1 MASILLHHFCATI
14 LYCYGLGYPLG
25 QQKQGI
31 LLFSHIERY
40 LKWRKIKEKLKCLE
54 VVTIN
59 VTVIHNKWNK
69 RERGHLKMVNQNST
83 QDAIPLPLLTE
94 EWFKQRFPDMSPT
107 RVLEGVG
114 EHWKK
119 RKLDSIVVVAFHAD
133 LEVAQLKHF
142 FPLFFTEHLIR
153 SGYSVNP
160 VVYIGALRD
169 IGRGYHRGDIRE
181 RVAESHNFFQG
192 TFTPSARVVI
202 VEDRIEIQRDVYSI
216 LRILEFEK
224 SLQAILGQI
233 NTPEKLLEAK
243 TVKLTEK
250 AYLLTDY
257 EKELLGI
264 YLFERNK
271 LGTEIKKYPYV
282 SWGLESLGYLGASY
296 NIFDKSNAGLSILKK
311 MICADQGIEYPATI
325 VFPDPVAISGSLMRY
340 LHSRDLNP
348 DETLFISDS
357 YSDISR
363 KIYEREN
370 VSMKFLDY
378 LLRNIIRPF
387 SKATQSKDV
396 DACWAKFGANGYVA
410 GEMASRELKRLVL
423 KCYWDFIKPY
433 YQSMETVLGTHE
445 SLFVPEELTEKTLD
459 ALGSTRNRQILMELA
474 SHYQKHGS
482 AMTVNELFERMGL
495 RKGAKKGLWRNLEA
509 LVRCGLVDRIP
520 EGRKLHKYS
529 IYGNKTTIRLRLPLT
544 EERRAFRSV

>member
-1 MASILLHHFCATI
+1 MAN
-14 LYCYGLGYPLG
+14 
-25 QQKQGI
+25 QD
-31 LLFSHIERY
+31 
-40 LKWRKIKEKLKCLE
+40 
-54 VVTIN
+54 N
-59 VTVIHNKWNK
+59 V
-69 RERGHLKMVNQNST
+69 REAV
-83 QDAIPLPLLTE
+83 PLPLLTE
-94 EWFKQRFPDMSPT
+94 TWFEQRFPEMGRI
-107 RVLEGVG
+107 RVIEGVG
-114 EHWKK
+114 DLWKK
-119 RKLDSIVVVAFHAD
+119 RKLNSVIVVAFHAD

-160 VVYIGALRD
+160 AVYIGALRD

-181 RVAESHNFFQG
+181 RVAEAHNFFQG
-192 TFTPSARVVI
+192 IFTPSARVVI

-233 NTPEKLLEAK
+233 NTPEKLLETK
-243 TVKLTEK
+243 TVKLKDK
-250 AYLLTDY
+250 AYPLTYY
-257 EKELLGI
+257 EKELLSI

-325 VFPDPVAISGSLMRY
+325 VFPDPVAVSGSLMRY

-370 VSMKFLDY
+370 VSLKFLDY

-387 SKATQSKDV
+387 AKTAQIKDCE
-396 DACWAKFGANGYVA
+396 ACWAKLVANDRIE
-410 GEMASRELKRLVL
+410 GELASRELKRLVL
-423 KCYWDFIKPY
+423 KCYWEFIKPY
-433 YQSMETVLGTHE
+433 YQSMETILGTHE

-459 ALGSTRNRQILMELA
+459 ALGSKRNRQILIELA
-474 SHYQKHGS
+474 KHHQKHGS
-482 AMTVNELFERMGL
+482 YMTVNELFEKMGL
-495 RKGAKKGLWRNLEA
+495 KKGAKKGLWRNLET

-544 EERRAFRSV
+544 EERRAFRSIT

>member
-1 MASILLHHFCATI
+1 
-14 LYCYGLGYPLG
+14 
-25 QQKQGI
+25 
-31 LLFSHIERY
+31 
-40 LKWRKIKEKLKCLE
+40 
-54 VVTIN
+54 
-59 VTVIHNKWNK
+59 
-69 RERGHLKMVNQNST
+69 MVNQTNVEE
-83 QDAIPLPLLTE
+83 AIPLPLLTE
-94 EWFKQRFPDMSPT
+94 TWFEQRFPEMGRI
-107 RVLEGVG
+107 RVIEGIG
-114 EHWKK
+114 EHWKR
-119 RKLDSIVVVAFHAD
+119 RKLNSVIVVAFHAD

-142 FPLFFTEHLIR
+142 FSLFFTEHLIR
-153 SGYSVNP
+153 SGYSINP

-181 RVAESHNFFQG
+181 RVAEAHNFFQG
-192 TFTPSARVVI
+192 IFTPSARVVI

-233 NTPEKLLEAK
+233 NTPEKLLETK
-243 TVKLTEK
+243 MVRLKDK
-250 AYLLTDY
+250 AYPLTYY
-257 EKELLGI
+257 EKELLSI

-271 LGTEIKKYPYV
+271 LGTEIKKYPYI

-296 NIFDKSNAGLSILKK
+296 NIFDKSNAGLSVLKK

-325 VFPDPVAISGSLMRY
+325 VFPDPVAVSGSLMRY

-370 VSMKFLDY
+370 VSLRFLDY

-387 SKATQSKDV
+387 AKTSQIKDCE
-396 DACWAKFGANGYVA
+396 ACWNKLVTYKHLEEEF
-410 GEMASRELKRLVL
+410 ASRELKRLVL
-423 KCYWDFIKPY
+423 KCYWEFIKPY
-433 YQSMETVLGTHE
+433 YKSMETILGTHE

-459 ALGSTRNRQILMELA
+459 ALGSKRNRQILVELA
-474 SHYQKHGS
+474 KHHQKHGS
-482 AMTVNELFERMGL
+482 PMTVNELFEKMGL
-495 RKGAKKGLWRNLEA
+495 KKGAKKGLWRNLET
-509 LVRCGLVDRIP
+509 LVKCGLVDRIP

-529 IYGNKTTIRLRLPLT
+529 IYGNKTTIRIRLSLT
-544 EERRAFRSV
+544 EERRSFRSII

>member
-1 MASILLHHFCATI
+1 
-14 LYCYGLGYPLG
+14 
-25 QQKQGI
+25 
-31 LLFSHIERY
+31 
-40 LKWRKIKEKLKCLE
+40 
-54 VVTIN
+54 
-59 VTVIHNKWNK
+59 
-69 RERGHLKMVNQNST
+69 MVNQDIE
-83 QDAIPLPLLTE
+83 QEAVPLPLLNET
-94 EWFKQRFPDMSPT
+94 WFKQRFPEMASI
-107 RVLEGVG
+107 RFIEGVG

-119 RKLDSIVVVAFHAD
+119 RKLNSVIVVAFHAD

-142 FPLFFTEHLIR
+142 FPLFFTEYLIR
-153 SGYSVNP
+153 NGYSVNP

-181 RVAESHNFFQG
+181 RVAEAHNFFQG
-192 TFTPSARVVI
+192 IFTPSARVVI
-202 VEDRIEIQRDVYSI
+202 VEDRMEIQRDVYSI

-233 NTPEKLLEAK
+233 NTPEKLWETK
-243 TVKLTEK
+243 TVKLTDKE
-250 AYLLTDY
+250 YPLTNY
-257 EKELLGI
+257 EKELLSI

-296 NIFDKSNAGLSILKK
+296 NFFDKSNAGLSVLKK

-325 VFPDPVAISGSLMRY
+325 VLPEPIAVSGRLMRY

-370 VSMKFLDY
+370 VSLKFLDY

-387 SKATQSKDV
+387 AKTSQIKDCE
-396 DACWAKFGANGYVA
+396 ACWDKLAANKNFDGF
-410 GEMASRELKRLVL
+410 ASRELKRLVL
-423 KCYWDFIKPY
+423 KCYWEFIKPY
-433 YQSMETVLGTHE
+433 YQSMETILGTHE

-459 ALGSTRNRQILMELA
+459 ALGSKRNRQVLTELA
-474 SHYQKHGS
+474 KHHQKHGS
-482 AMTVNELFERMGL
+482 PMTVNELFEKMGL
-495 RKGAKKGLWRNLEA
+495 KKGAKKGLWRNLET
-509 LVRCGLVDRIP
+509 LVKCGLVDRIP
-520 EGRKLHKYS
+520 EGRKLHKYT
-529 IYGNKTTIRLRLPLT
+529 IYGNKTTIRIRLSLT
-544 EERRAFRSV
+544 EEKRGIRSVT

>member
-1 MASILLHHFCATI
+1 M
-14 LYCYGLGYPLG
+14 GN
-25 QQKQGI
+25 QD
-31 LLFSHIERY
+31 
-40 LKWRKIKEKLKCLE
+40 KIKEA
-54 VVTIN
+54 V
-59 VTVIHNKWNK
+59 
-69 RERGHLKMVNQNST
+69 
-83 QDAIPLPLLTE
+83 PLPLLTQK
-94 EWFKQRFPDMSPT
+94 WFEQRFPEMGSI
-107 RVLEGVG
+107 RVIEGVG
-114 EHWKK
+114 EHWKR
-119 RKLDSIVVVAFHAD
+119 RKLNSVIVVAFHAD

-181 RVAESHNFFQG
+181 RVAEAHNFFQG
-192 TFTPSARVVI
+192 IFTPSARVVI

-233 NTPEKLLEAK
+233 NTPEKLLETKAVRLKEK
-243 TVKLTEK
+243 TYPL
-250 AYLLTDY
+250 ARY
-257 EKELLGI
+257 EKELLSI

-271 LGTEIKKYPYV
+271 LATEIKKYPYV

-296 NIFDKSNAGLSILKK
+296 NIFDKSNAGLSVLKR
-311 MICADQGIEYPATI
+311 MICEDQSIEYPATI
-325 VFPDPVAISGSLMRY
+325 VLPDPVAVSGSLMRY

-378 LLRNIIRPF
+378 LLRNIIHPF
-387 SKATQSKDV
+387 VKASQMKDCE
-396 DACWAKFGANGYVA
+396 AIWNKFIGNKYMENELAP
-410 GEMASRELKRLVL
+410 RELKRLVL
-423 KCYWDFIKPY
+423 KCYWEFIKPY
-433 YQSMETVLGTHE
+433 YQSMETILGTHE

-459 ALGSTRNRQILMELA
+459 ALGSERNRQILSELA
-474 SHYQKHGS
+474 KHYQKHGS
-482 AMTVNELFERMGL
+482 PMTVNELFEKMGL
-495 RKGAKKGLWRNLEA
+495 KKGAKKGLWRNLET
-509 LVRCGLVDRIP
+509 LVKCGLVDRIP

-529 IYGNKTTIRLRLPLT
+529 IYGNKNTIRIRLSLT
-544 EERRAFRSV
+544 EERRFFRSIA